1 MFYKQP
7 RYFGSF
13 QCIGGDCPDNCCY
26 GWHIL
31 WKADE
36 VNKVKSAENASPEL
50 LELAEKYF
58 QPVSGKPDK
67 IEINYA
73 QNGKC
78 PFETEDGL
86 CRIQKE
92 LGAEYLS
99 ETCKTYPRTHIFTNS
114 IVYRF
119 CRMSCPV
126 IMDKLLNDEKCM
138 DLVSVSTVK
147 DKGKNFHSINKP
159 INSQK
164 YPEQK
169 YYENI
174 FEFFY
179 ELISDKLID
188 IDSAV
193 IIGAMAANALTK
205 IIGRE
210 EYDSIPGQL
219 KALKKQI
226 HNGNMLKSVSEI
238 KPNYELKFGLLPKI
252 LEDITEN
259 SVSVLLADKDGRY
272 NIDMYELAEARLREQ
287 LNEREFFLRNVA
299 LQFLFELN
307 VPFCKENQTLFE
319 NYSLYAVTFA
329 CVKMNLTASM
339 VTEKPI
345 NMKTYNHEFICDGD
359 KKFTVLTSLI
369 NRALCH
375 ETSATEKIM
384 SALKEKGFDK
394 AAYLALL
401 IK

>member
-1 MFYKQP
+1 MYYKQP
-7 RYFGSF
+7 RYFDSF
-13 QCIGGDCPDNCCY
+13 QCIGGSCPDNCCY

-31 WKADE
+31 WTNNE
-36 VNKVKSAENASPEL
+36 VNKIKNAENISAGL
-50 LELAEKYF
+50 LELAENYF
-58 QPVSGKPDK
+58 KPIDGKPEEF
-67 IEINYA
+67 EIKFS

-92 LGAEYLS
+92 LGAESLS
-99 ETCKTYPRTHIFTNS
+99 ETCKTYPRTHIFTDS

-138 DLVSVSTVK
+138 ELVSRSAVR
-147 DKGKNFHSINKP
+147 DDGKYVGI
-159 INSQK
+159 INSLNDLK
-164 YPEQK
+164 KCHEQK

-179 ELISDKLID
+179 ELISDKRID

-210 EYDSIPGQL
+210 EYASIPEQL

-226 HNGNMLKSVSEI
+226 HNGSMLESVSEI
-238 KPNYELKFGLLPKI
+238 KPNYELKFGFLPKI
-252 LEDITEN
+252 IEKISKN
-259 SVSVLLADKDGRY
+259 SVSFLLADKDGRY
-272 NIDMYELAEARLREQ
+272 NIDMYELAESRLREK
-287 LNEREFFLRNVA
+287 LKEREFFLRNVA

-307 VPFCKENQTLFE
+307 IPFYNGDWTTFE

-345 NMKTYNHEFICDGD
+345 NMRTYSHEFLCDGD

-369 NRALCH
+369 NRALCQN
-375 ETSATEKIM
+375 TSTTEKIM

-394 AAYLALL
+394 TAYLALL